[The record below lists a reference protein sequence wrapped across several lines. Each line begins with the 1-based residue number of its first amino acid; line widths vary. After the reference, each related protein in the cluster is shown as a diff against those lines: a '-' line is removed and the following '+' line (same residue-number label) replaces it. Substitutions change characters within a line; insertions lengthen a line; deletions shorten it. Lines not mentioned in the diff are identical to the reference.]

1 MIKAIHISIITLLV
15 SLTTVANADNS
26 NSALSASKLIT
37 QAELMLILPDDAD
50 LRNIRR
56 QQKAYEK
63 GFYWTKSK
71 TLKPL
76 DRKG

>member
-1 MIKAIHISIITLLV
+1 MIKGIHISIIVLLV
-15 SLTTVANADNS
+15 SLTSLVNAEKLDVQ
-26 NSALSASKLIT
+26 LSSSKLIT

-50 LRNIRR
+50 LQNIRR
-56 QQKAYEK
+56 QQKAFKK

-71 TLKPL
+71 TLRPL

>member
-1 MIKAIHISIITLLV
+1 MTKAIRISIITLLI
-15 SLTTVANADNS
+15 SLTTVASADNGI
-26 NSALSASKLIT
+26 NAVSASKLIT

-50 LRNIRR
+50 LKNIKR
-56 QQKAYEK
+56 QQKAYKK

-71 TLKPL
+71 TLRPI